1 MDESEIIERKKQIE
15 QFHKTLDG
23 WESQLDDLL
32 KSLNWTKDKLPKLNV
47 ESVESSK
54 SSAAATESSASEVR
68 ENIIQSNETNSIDLN
83 ALSDIYS
90 TIKKKK
96 ATADTNIDWNKL
108 KRDLKR
114 RRMKYRTTKTAPLT
128 YTEELREL
136 IHMQMDLL
144 QENNQ

>member
-54 SSAAATESSASEVR
+54 SSAAAALEVR